1 MFHTFCHTYTYL
13 STIQIQNTLVS
24 PIQKMTKKGFGLA
37 SDLFDTLS
45 MHGFDNIAC
54 FLGLFWLKVHYETL
68 KEDQKGFWM
77 KWIKILAGM
86 YSVYSY
92 TSRRKKPC
100 YIRIQDSD
108 YGVSLF

>member
-1 MFHTFCHTYTYL
+1 
-13 STIQIQNTLVS
+13 
-24 PIQKMTKKGFGLA
+24 MTKKGFGLA

-54 FLGLFWLKVHYETL
+54 FLGAFLSKNALRNFERGSKR
-68 KEDQKGFWM
+68 
-77 KWIKILAGM
+77 ILNEM
-86 YSVYSY
+86 NKNTSRYVYSY

-108 YGVSLF
+108 YGASLF

>member
-1 MFHTFCHTYTYL
+1 
-13 STIQIQNTLVS
+13 
-24 PIQKMTKKGFGLA
+24 MTKKGFGLA

-54 FLGLFWLKVHYETL
+54 FWGAFLTKSALRNFERGSKR
-68 KEDQKGFWM
+68 
-77 KWIKILAGM
+77 ILNEM
-86 YSVYSY
+86 NKNTSRDTFRYSY

-108 YGVSLF
+108 YGASLF

>member
-1 MFHTFCHTYTYL
+1 MFHTFCHTYTCL

-54 FLGLFWLKVHYETL
+54 FLGAFLSKNALRNFERGSKR
-68 KEDQKGFWM
+68 
-77 KWIKILAGM
+77 ILNEM
-86 YSVYSY
+86 N
-92 TSRRKKPC
+92 KKC
-100 YIRIQDSD
+100 
-108 YGVSLF
+108 